1 MSLFSWQCQNLCL
14 LILAFIRDWRVVA
27 IIWIQYVLHN
37 FRQNLEIYDSKYD
50 LNWEGKEG
58 VFNDDFLAALP
69 TGMKGIFGHPST
81 AVMLKGCCCCSFS
94 FPRRF
99 LEWFSFCG
107 SKSSV
112 SSNTPD
118 VIMIAQLC
126 GKSELSPADKEGNP
140 LS

>member
-1 MSLFSWQCQNLCL
+1 ML
-14 LILAFIRDWRVVA
+14 L
-27 IIWIQYVLHN
+27 Y

-58 VFNDDFLAALP
+58 VFNDDFLAVLP

-81 AVMLKGCCCCSFS
+81 AVMLKGYCCCSFS

-126 GKSELSPADKEGNP
+126 GKSELSPTDKEGNP